1 MAITPSCPPAMS
13 AEHLCVFIN
22 MALPQRILV
31 GLSGGADSVALAYLL
46 LREDVDLRA
55 VHVNHGLR
63 GEASDGDEAFVRQLC
78 REWSLPLDV
87 YRATLPEHPGE
98 DWARQA
104 RYGFYRQAMEKHGA
118 DAVALAHHRD
128 DQAETFLLHLLR
140 GAGLTGLT
148 GMEQDV
154 QVLGVRVIRPLLGAS
169 RQELR
174 DLLTQAGIPW
184 REDESNQD
192 TRYLR
197 NALRCQVLP
206 MMEQLAPGATGRIA
220 ATAGLLRLD
229 EAALSEQAEVMA
241 AGEPYIP
248 LNRLNDLPSGLLHRV
263 LRRWWQRCATPREE
277 SNLSRQQTEALAS
290 LVKGMPGSK
299 CNLPMGWQGYRGWTH
314 LHLRGGELSCS
325 VRLNVS
331 DGAASHGDGRKTQ
344 AMPRVL
350 YDQCVVRTRQPGDW
364 ISPYGQC
371 GRQSLQDYFVNRR
384 VDAPFR
390 DCVPLLCLGSQVLLA
405 AGVGAGAV
413 PAFDP
418 AKDYVMLSWMGEM
431 PWMQKKGGTT
441 WNGMQSS
448 MTTCPRCL

>member
-1 MAITPSCPPAMS
+1 MAIMPSYRPAPS
-13 AEHLCVFIN
+13 AMHPCVFIN
-22 MALPQRILV
+22 MVLPRRLLV

-46 LREDVDLRA
+46 RQQPVELRA

-63 GEASDGDEAFVRQLC
+63 GGASDEDEAFVRRLC
-78 REWSLPLDV
+78 AEWGLPLDV
-87 YRATLPEHPGE
+87 YRAVPPEHPGE

-104 RYGFYRQAMEKHGA
+104 RYGFFRQAMEKHSA

-148 GMEQDV
+148 AMEQDT
-154 QVLGVRVIRPLLGAS
+154 QVLGVRVIRPLLGTS

-174 DLLTQAGIPW
+174 DLLTQANIPW
-184 REDESNQD
+184 REDASNQD

-206 MMEQLAPGATGRIA
+206 LMEQLAPGAAGRIA
-220 ATAGLLRLD
+220 ATAGLLALD
-229 EAALSEQAEVMA
+229 EDALALQAQTLAVE
-241 AGEPYIP
+241 EPYIP
-248 LNRLNDLPSGLLHRV
+248 LNRLADLPVGLLHRS
-263 LRRWWQRCATPREE
+263 LRQWWQWCASPREE
-277 SNLSRQQTEALAS
+277 RSLSRRQTEALAG
-290 LVKGMPGSK
+290 LLKAAVGSK

-314 LHLRGGELSCS
+314 LHLLGGGTPCT
-325 VRLNVS
+325 VRLNIN
-331 DGAASHGDGRKTQ
+331 DGAICHGDGRCTQ
-344 AMPRVL
+344 AMPREL
-350 YDQCVVRTRQPGDW
+350 FEQCVVRTRQGGDW
-364 ISPYGQC
+364 ISPFGQA

-390 DCVPLLCLGSQVLLA
+390 DSVPLVCLGSQVLLA

-418 AKDYVMLSWMGEM
+418 AKDNVMLSWMGEM
-431 PWMQKKGGTT
+431 PWMQK
-441 WNGMQSS
+441 
-448 MTTCPRCL
+448 